1 MSIRFPLQVVKSI
14 TDTAVTGTV
23 NYPFLVP
30 QDIDSLIVKLYT
42 GATFTGTNPTL
53 DVYFQTTDDGGTTWY
68 DVAHFAQFTAAISK
82 QQANWITIPV
92 NMNTKTVPSTAGSS
106 TLAVGLVSPIPL
118 LSRECNIIIKYGGT
132 QVANTGVEV
141 RVLANSQSRAA

>member
-14 TDTAVTGTV
+14 TDTATTGTV

-30 QDIDSLIVKLYT
+30 QDIDGVVVKVYT
-42 GATFTGTNPTL
+42 GTFTGTNPTL

-68 DVAHFAQFTAAISK
+68 DVAHFPQFTAAVTK
-82 QQANWITIPV
+82 QLANWITIPV
-92 NMNTKTVPSTAGSS
+92 NCNVKTVPSTSGTSQ
-106 TLAVGLVSPIPL
+106 LAASLITPIPL
-118 LSRECNIIIKYGGT
+118 LSKECNIVVKYGGT
-132 QVANTGVEV
+132 QLTNGGVEI